1 SSAKLDLSGINL
13 INNMLTQ
20 YDLSV
25 KDKTPSDEIQVTIG
39 LWRSCFS
46 MLQSTKCLNIPSS
59 CTLPNGES
67 SSLCQKMMAAR
78 AFVTVACI
86 ISGAS
91 AICLFAYI
99 LQSINKYQK
108 VIIISKILTFSS
120 LLAGVIG
127 ITLGIVSTTDNGGL
141 PIKISVSVGAIL
153 AILAVAINLIGAVLS
168 LLVR

>member
-99 LQSINKYQK
+99 LQS
-108 VIIISKILTFSS
+108 
-120 LLAGVIG
+120 VIG